1 MGFLLAIIQFITD
14 WFERRK
20 KKQKGLK
27 SDVFVDIDS
36 LSRSEGGI
44 SGTKH
49 HPKTTMERMTSK
61 LVSAVVLCCVASTV
75 LLYLGVSSE
84 QTDAE
89 AAIRSM

>member
-49 HPKTTMERMTSK
+49 HPKTTVECMNSK
-61 LVSAVVLCCVASTV
+61 LVIALVLCCIACVI
-75 LLYLGVSSE
+75 LLYLY
-84 QTDAE
+84 AHF
-89 AAIRSM
+89 